1 MRKGVGHEA
10 FVLCVLNSLEYFR
23 MGNSVTM
30 CTINPERDFKL
41 VVGQRPIDVGAVI
54 PSDKL
59 AARPIAFLAV
69 IGHINND

>member
-30 CTINPERDFKL
+30 CTINPERNLKL
-41 VVGQRPIDVGAVI
+41 VVGQRPIDVGTMVTANKV
-54 PSDKL
+54 
-59 AARPIAFLAV
+59 AARLIAFLAV
-69 IGHINND
+69 IGHINDN